1 MRNNL
6 SALLLLLLSGVLL
19 TKGASE
25 VYLRYKTPSTS
36 YTSVQTKP
44 LSKLATAEPIKLSI
58 ESINLN
64 SPISSTKD
72 TWVYPENSLVYLQ
85 NSAKPGAEG
94 NTVIYGHNFKSLL
107 GNLNDTKLGDKIN
120 IQLSNGEVI
129 SYTITNKYNVTPDQ
143 THILN
148 PTQDNRLTL
157 FTCSGFL
164 DSKRL
169 VVIAKANL

>member
-36 YTSVQTKP
+36 YTSIQTKP

-58 ESINLN
+58 ESISLS
-64 SPISSTKD
+64 SPISTTKD
-72 TWVYPENSLVYLQ
+72 IWAYPEDSLVYLK
-85 NSAKPGAEG
+85 NSAKPGQKG

-107 GNLNDTKLGDKIN
+107 GNLNDTKLGDKIS
-120 IQLSNGEVI
+120 IQLSNGNII

-169 VVIAKANL
+169 VVVAKANL